1 MSLDNPPHLPIP
13 ANIAALDARAESDAK
28 LARLETALLTVA
40 VIITI
45 GMTSVLSILVALV

>member
-1 MSLDNPPHLPIP
+1 MSLDNPSHLPIP

-28 LARLETALLTVA
+28 LARLETALLTIA

-45 GMTSVLSILVALV
+45 GTTSVLSILVALV